1 MKYQCIRCH
10 DSSSMFW
17 YSYAVGC
24 PPGSTVPED
33 GTASFYLCDG
43 CNRKFIDFLKEVKQ

>member
-10 DSSSMFW
+10 DASSMFW

-33 GTASFYLCDG
+33 GSSSFYLCDS
-43 CNRKFIDFLKEVKQ
+43 CQAKFIKFLKEASE

>member
-1 MKYQCIRCH
+1 MKYECIRCR

-24 PPGSTVPED
+24 PPGSTVPDD
-33 GTASFYLCDG
+33 GSASFYLCDS
-43 CNRKFIDFLKEVKQ
+43 CQAKFIKFLKEVKE